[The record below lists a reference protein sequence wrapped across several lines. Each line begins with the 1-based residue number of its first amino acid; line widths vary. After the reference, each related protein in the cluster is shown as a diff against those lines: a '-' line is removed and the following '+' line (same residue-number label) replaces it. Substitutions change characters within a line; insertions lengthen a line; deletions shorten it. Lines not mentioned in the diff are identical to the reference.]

1 MNRTLK
7 SILAV
12 IFILIITFCAVDLI
26 VKMTGRAKVDVT
38 EQKIY
43 TLSNGTKNILNKL
56 TQPITIKLFY
66 AKTAAMKGPDQ
77 IRFFNNY
84 YEFVKTLLE
93 EYRANGNGN
102 VNLEIID
109 PRPYS
114 DEEAEALK
122 FGLQKFPITED
133 ENFFFG
139 LAVVT
144 QFGNE
149 KTIPF
154 FSPDRQN
161 FIEYDITYL
170 VENATTKQKSK
181 IGILS
186 SLEVMGD
193 DVSGYMAQMMRMQ
206 GQTPKPSWAIVEQ
219 LKQQY
224 EMSKI
229 DADTD
234 KIEGIDMLIVVH
246 PKELSEKTLFAI
258 DQYVVSGGRAI
269 FCVDPHCYADQP
281 DQQQMMGGQMP
292 SQASNLNV
300 LFNKWGI
307 DMPADKFAGDRMLA
321 QKVPLGQGQRL
332 EQLIGLLGLT
342 PPDCFNKD
350 IPVTADLNDVKMLFA
365 GVLKNI
371 SKPEDGLKIMPLVT
385 TTPRGNTWSVSSPYE
400 LMMPDPGKL
409 MSRFVDGTEPVNMG
423 YMITGKFATNY
434 PGGIDITVEAE
445 AAKDAPADAE
455 KKTETKHLDAVTQ
468 TSADCAIIVFSDVDF
483 ISDMLAY
490 RDSFFGK
497 SVSGD
502 NSTLLLNS
510 IEQLSGSSDL
520 LEIRSRGNYKRPF
533 TVVDQIEVKAQAE
546 TAEEEAKINAEISGF
561 QQELQSILSQAKEG
575 QESVI
580 GSSIIEK
587 KKELELKIRQAE
599 KRLQQVKLQ
608 KRQRIEELGNK
619 LRSINMLLAPG
630 VILVIAIIL
639 GLYRSM
645 RKRHYISNTRE

>member
-1 MNRTLK
+1 MNRTFK

-12 IFILIITFCAVDLI
+12 IFVLIITFCAVDLI
-26 VKMTGRAKVDVT
+26 VKLSGRAKVDVT

-43 TLSNGTKNILNKL
+43 TLSNGTKNILSKL

-77 IRFFNNY
+77 IKFFNNY

-93 EYRANGNGN
+93 EYKANGKGN
-102 VNLEIID
+102 VILEVID

-114 DEEAEALK
+114 DEESEALR

-144 QFGNE
+144 EFGIE

-154 FSPDRQN
+154 FSPDRQS
-161 FIEYDITYL
+161 FIEYDVSYL
-170 VENATTKQKSK
+170 IENATTKQKSK
-181 IGILS
+181 IGVLS

-193 DVSGYMAQMMRMQ
+193 DVTGYMAQMMRMQ

-229 DADTD
+229 DADTE
-234 KIEGIDMLIVVH
+234 KIEGIDMLIVIH
-246 PKELSEKTLFAI
+246 PKELSEKALFAI

-269 FCVDPHCYADQP
+269 FCVDPHCYTDQP
-281 DQQQMMGGQMP
+281 DQQAMMGGQMP
-292 SQASNLNV
+292 SQSSDLNM
-300 LFNKWGI
+300 LLNKWGV
-307 DMPADKFAGDRMLA
+307 DMAAGQFAGDRMLA

-350 IPVTADLNDVKMLFA
+350 MPVTADLNDVKVLFA
-365 GVLKNI
+365 GVLKDI
-371 SKPEDGLKIMPLVT
+371 SKPEDGLKLLPLIMT
-385 TTPRGNTWSVSSPYE
+385 TSRGNSWSVSSPYE
-400 LMMPDPGKL
+400 LMMPDPSKL

-423 YMITGKFATNY
+423 YMVTGKFATNY
-434 PGGIDITVEAE
+434 PDGIDIAGEGEGDDEETAVRHL
-445 AAKDAPADAE
+445 APAA
-455 KKTETKHLDAVTQ
+455 Q
-468 TSADCAIIVFSDVDF
+468 TSDDCAIIVFSDVDF
-483 ISDMLAY
+483 IADMLAY
-490 RDSFFGK
+490 RDNFFGK
-497 SVSGD
+497 SVAGD

-533 TVVDQIEVKAQAE
+533 VVVDKIEVQAQAE

-608 KRQRIEELGNK
+608 KRQHIEALGNK
-619 LRSINMLLAPG
+619 LRNINMLLAPG

-645 RKRHYISNTRE
+645 RKRHYISNTRD